1 MFDLEAFKRMYPEWF
16 STTTT
21 IDIVRGVL
29 ILLLIFIIPYL
40 YVRFLEER
48 LISFVENRLI
58 PFIKF
63 RLRLNKFID
72 MVHRVLEIRIF
83 SNPRI

>member
-1 MFDLEAFKRMYPEWF
+1 MFDVEAFKKMYPEWF

-21 IDIVRGVL
+21 IDIVLRVF
-29 ILLLIFIIPYL
+29 IFLLIFIIPYL

-72 MVHRVLEIRIF
+72 MAHRVLETRIF
-83 SNPRI
+83 GNPRI